1 MRKLF
6 LGMFALLMGATI
18 VSCNQKPEQPA
29 NADADSA
36 KVEAAAPAADQAP
49 SLADVVAKMK
59 AEGANWTEDQ
69 WKENIGQAMLAMKPV
84 LVKMKEFMSKME
96 SGDTS
101 VAAEFEKF
109 ASSPEAV
116 DFEKLADE
124 IDKIVSEN
132 PVAKK
137 VNEDKEWQKKFMEEN
152 GIPDVDE

>member
-1 MRKLF
+1 
-6 LGMFALLMGATI
+6 MGATI